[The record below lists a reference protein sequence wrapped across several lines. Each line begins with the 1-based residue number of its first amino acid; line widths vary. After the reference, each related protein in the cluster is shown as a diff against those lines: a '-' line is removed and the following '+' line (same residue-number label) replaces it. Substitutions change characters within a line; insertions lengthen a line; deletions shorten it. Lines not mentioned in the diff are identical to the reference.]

1 MSRAFDVSGDE
12 IMSKKSNRRMKWAA
26 SPSTIR
32 LNRFSYMYPLLLLI
46 FVTVI
51 VISVPV
57 VMYGVYIGETQ
68 RSDSPQGMIWIAGGE
83 FDMGSNEPLFRDAQP
98 VHRVVVDGFWM
109 DETEVSNAQFAEFI
123 QATSYVT
130 VAERV
135 PRAED
140 YPGAPKENLFA
151 GSVVFSPPTHA
162 VPLHNHFVWWNYV
175 RGADW
180 RHPEGAGSSIDKRM
194 DHPVVHM
201 TYEDTEA
208 YAKWSGKRL
217 PTEAEWEHAA
227 RGGLKGKRFVW
238 GDTFLPDGHIMA
250 NTFQGHFPDHNRASD
265 GYVST
270 SPVKAFPPNGYGLYG
285 MAGNVW
291 EWTAD
296 WYRPDTYAR
305 RVKKGDPIWN
315 PKGPKASE
323 SFDPSEPGVAK
334 RVHKGGS
341 FLCTDQY
348 CARYMPGGRGK
359 GAPDTGTNH
368 LGFRL
373 VKDAPRA

>member
-1 MSRAFDVSGDE
+1 
-12 IMSKKSNRRMKWAA
+12 
-26 SPSTIR
+26 
-32 LNRFSYMYPLLLLI
+32 
-46 FVTVI
+46 
-51 VISVPV
+51 
-57 VMYGVYIGETQ
+57 
-68 RSDSPQGMIWIAGGE
+68 
-83 FDMGSNEPLFRDAQP
+83 
-98 VHRVVVDGFWM
+98 
-109 DETEVSNAQFAEFI
+109 
-123 QATSYVT
+123 
-130 VAERV
+130 
-135 PRAED
+135 
-140 YPGAPKENLFA
+140 
-151 GSVVFSPPTHA
+151 
-162 VPLHNHFVWWNYV
+162 
-175 RGADW
+175 
-180 RHPEGAGSSIDKRM
+180 
-194 DHPVVHM
+194 
-201 TYEDTEA
+201 
-208 YAKWSGKRL
+208 
-217 PTEAEWEHAA
+217 
-227 RGGLKGKRFVW
+227 
-238 GDTFLPDGHIMA
+238 
-250 NTFQGHFPDHNRASD
+250 
-265 GYVST
+265 
-270 SPVKAFPPNGYGLYG
+270 

>member
-140 YPGAPKENLFA
+140 YPGASKENLFA

-162 VPLHNHFVWWNYV
+162 VSLHNHFVWWNYV